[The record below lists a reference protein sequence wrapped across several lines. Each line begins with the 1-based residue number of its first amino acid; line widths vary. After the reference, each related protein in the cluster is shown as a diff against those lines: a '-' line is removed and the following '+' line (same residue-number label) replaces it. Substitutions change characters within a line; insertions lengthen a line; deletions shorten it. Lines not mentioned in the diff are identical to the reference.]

1 MKDRRYL
8 SKAKEILAQEPA
20 VRAIQ
25 NSQNRPGGVS
35 TLIHHQE
42 EVLCDSPMGSCK
54 IIKTNEDDIFSED
67 QESKP
72 VDSSVRLSRRFDVSK
87 CGDWFF

>member
-8 SKAKEILAQEPA
+8 SKAKEFVAQEA
-20 VRAIQ
+20 AIRTIQ

-35 TLIHHQE
+35 RLIHHQE
-42 EVLCDSPMGSCK
+42 EVLCDSPVGNCK
-54 IIKTNEDDIFSED
+54 IIKTNEDEIFSED

-87 CGDWFF
+87 SGDWFF